1 MFPVR
6 TIRINFRI
14 SREYHLVHTTLFATR
29 SKKST
34 RTIFGQIC
42 QVKTNCQVNMV
53 PAHTRGTNNS
63 IIPIGMVPVHTRA
76 RTIGINQV
84 RLKPSRN

>member
-1 MFPVR
+1 
-6 TIRINFRI
+6 
-14 SREYHLVHTTLFATR
+14 
-29 SKKST
+29 
-34 RTIFGQIC
+34 
-42 QVKTNCQVNMV
+42 MV
-53 PAHTRGTNNS
+53 PVHTRGTNNS